1 MQRLDSNAVTDDLIE
16 RRFDRLLEAVE
27 GLRLDS
33 AKLMEKVDELRVSS
47 RPHDPEPDL
56 QERFVRL
63 AAEWRSGRGHS
74 SLSSEMVTHPA
85 YLQIIGMGK
94 SAIPLLL
101 NEMNERPDH
110 WDWALRAITGTDPVP
125 QEAWGKLRQIA
136 SAWLAWGA
144 REGYIS

>member
-1 MQRLDSNAVTDDLIE
+1 MNC
-16 RRFDRLLEAVE
+16 
-27 GLRLDS
+27 
-33 AKLMEKVDELRVSS
+33 VSS
-47 RPHDPEPDL
+47 VVRHDPEPDL
-56 QERFVRL
+56 QQRFARL
-63 AAEWRSGRGHS
+63 VAEWKSGRGHS

-136 SAWLAWGA
+136 AAWLAWGA

>member
-1 MQRLDSNAVTDDLIE
+1 MNCVYPVARTIQSPIFRSVL
-16 RRFDRLLEAVE
+16 
-27 GLRLDS
+27 
-33 AKLMEKVDELRVSS
+33 
-47 RPHDPEPDL
+47 
-56 QERFVRL
+56 RL